1 MFFMSFRFHIFLKN
15 TFLPGLILVEAGI
28 GGWWWIFYGDSR
40 WWWVVVGLFSVV
52 VGGFGLLWVV
62 SGEW

>member
-1 MFFMSFRFHIFLKN
+1 M
-15 TFLPGLILVEAGI
+15 VEVGI
-28 GGWWWIFYGDSR
+28 GGWWWISYGDSR